1 MRVIAGT
8 YRSRILKEVDS
19 NFTRST
25 KDRVKEQIFNS
36 IGPYFNELNV
46 LDLFSG
52 SGSLGIEAISRG
64 VDKCVFVDSERL
76 AIKVIT
82 ENILTLNIQDQSVI
96 IQSLYQDYLKSTN
109 EKFDLIFLDPP
120 YSLEELDLI
129 ISIISKRKL
138 LNKDGKIVCLYSK
151 KNSIKEKNND
161 IIEYKQKTS
170 GITKISF
177 MKWGIQK

>member
-8 YRSRILKEVDS
+8 FRSRILSEVES
-19 NFTRST
+19 NNTRST

-36 IGPYFNELNV
+36 IGPYFNGLNV

-64 VDKCVFVDSERL
+64 VDKCVFVDSDRQ

-82 ENILTLNIQDQSVI
+82 NNILTLKIQDKSEI
-96 IQSLYQDYLKSTN
+96 LQSLYSDYLNNTN
-109 EKFDLIFLDPP
+109 EVFDLIFLDPP

-138 LNKDGKIVCLYSK
+138 LREDGKIVCLYSK
-151 KNSIKEKNND
+151 KSSINEKNND
-161 IIEYKQKTS
+161 IIEYKQKIS

-177 MKWGIQK
+177 MKWGI

>member
-8 YRSRILKEVDS
+8 FRSRILSEVES
-19 NFTRST
+19 NNTRST

-36 IGPYFNELNV
+36 VGPYFNGLNV

-64 VDKCVFVDSERL
+64 VDKCVFIDSDRL

-82 ENILTLNIQDQSVI
+82 NNVLTLKIQDKSEI
-96 IQSLYQDYLKSTN
+96 IQSLYSDYLNNTN
-109 EKFDLIFLDPP
+109 EVFDLIFLDPP

-138 LNKDGKIVCLYSK
+138 LREDGKIVCLYSK
-151 KNSIKEKNND
+151 KSSIKEKNND
-161 IIEYKQKTS
+161 IIEYKQKIS

-177 MKWGIQK
+177 MKWGI

>member
-1 MRVIAGT
+1 MRVIAGKF
-8 YRSRILKEVDS
+8 RSRILYEVEGD
-19 NFTRST
+19 NTRST

-36 IGPYFNELNV
+36 IGPYFAGLNV

-64 VDKCVFVDSERL
+64 VDKCVFIDNNRL
-76 AIKVIT
+76 AVKVIT
-82 ENILTLNIQDQSVI
+82 ENILKLKIQGQSEI
-96 IQSLYQDYLKSTN
+96 IQSLYSDYLNNTN

-129 ISIISKRKL
+129 ISMIGKRKL
-138 LNKDGKIVCLYSK
+138 LKEKGKIICLYSK
-151 KNSIKEKNND
+151 NCSIKEKNND
-161 IIEYKQKTS
+161 IIEYKQKKS

-177 MKWGIQK
+177 MKWGV

>member
-8 YRSRILKEVDS
+8 FRSRILTEVES
-19 NFTRST
+19 KNTRST

-36 IGPYFNELNV
+36 IGRYFSGLNV

-64 VDKCVFVDSERL
+64 VDKCVFVDKDRL

-82 ENILTLNIQDQSVI
+82 DNILMLKIQDKSEI
-96 IQSLYQDYLKSTN
+96 IHSLYSDYLNNTS
-109 EKFDLIFLDPP
+109 EKFDIIFLDPP
-120 YSLEELDLI
+120 YSLEELDII

-138 LNKDGKIVCLYSK
+138 LTNDGRIVCLYSK
-151 KNSIKEKNND
+151 NSSIKEKNND
-161 IIEYKQKTS
+161 IIEYKQKIS

-177 MKWGIQK
+177 MKWGV

>member
-8 YRSRILKEVDS
+8 LRSRILKEVDS
-19 NFTRST
+19 NNTRST

-36 IGPYFNELNV
+36 IGPYFEGLSV

-64 VDKCVFVDSERL
+64 VDKAVMVDNSSL
-76 AIKVIT
+76 AIKIIT
-82 ENILTLNIQDQSVI
+82 DNVLSFKIQDKSEI
-96 IQSLYQDYLKSTN
+96 IQSSYMDYLNNIN
-109 EKFDLIFLDPP
+109 EEFDLIFLDPP
-120 YSLEELDLI
+120 YLLKEIDEI

-138 LNKDGKIVCLYSK
+138 LKENGKIICLYSK
-151 KNSIKEKNND
+151 KTSIKESNND
-161 IIEYKQKTS
+161 IIEYKQKIS

-177 MKWGIQK
+177 MKWGI

>member
-8 YRSRILKEVDS
+8 YRSRILKEVKS
-19 NFTRST
+19 EFTRST

-36 IGPYFNELNV
+36 VGPYFDGLIV

-64 VDKCVFVDSERL
+64 VNKCVFVDKERDSV
-76 AIKVIT
+76 KVIT
-82 ENILTLNIQDQSVI
+82 DNVLTLKIQDKSVI
-96 IQSLYQDYLKSTN
+96 VQSLYSDYLNNST
-109 EKFDLIFLDPP
+109 EVFDLIFLDPP

-138 LNKDGKIVCLYSK
+138 LSENGRIVCLYSK
-151 KNSIKEKNND
+151 KSSIKEKNND
-161 IIEYKQKTS
+161 IIEYKQKIS

-177 MKWGIQK
+177 MKWGI